1 MHSTLTTRRASL
13 VMFGVLAFALLLLW
27 IAGPALAAPRA
38 GITVARGVPAEAVA
52 GTPASGTLPIQPLG
66 SASIAAPLGASDT
79 YLTVS
84 VAAAWAIGVLGAIVL
99 LGGAG
104 AFALAERRARG
115 GRVTELDAAHPP
127 AAGDREALRNGD
139 RRKAA

>member
-13 VMFGVLAFALLLLW
+13 VMLGVLAFVLLLLW
-27 IAGPALAAPRA
+27 IAGPTLGAPRA

-52 GTPASGTLPIQPLG
+52 GTPGGATFSTQPLG
-66 SASIAAPLGASDT
+66 SASIAAPLGAT
-79 YLTVS
+79 KPYLTVP

-99 LGGAG
+99 IGGVG

-115 GRVTELDAAHPP
+115 GRATEP
-127 AAGDREALRNGD
+127 AAVHRPTAGERDARRDDE